1 MPFTIPTAV
10 LVKMFDQAPKAFTAL
25 ILIGYG
31 IHSGTTLLYPPKTYE
46 DGIQDGYKRAQEELR
61 RVAKDNVAKTLAYI
75 ESDAKDNSAVADK
88 YLEEKLC
95 IALLPRWTLTLLGD
109 TYVVRRPLRA
119 DWNHAWFMTETDS
132 QDMDRKILDTLR
144 GTHFGMNPTATG
156 LAKKRIQVAIQ
167 RILEEEA
174 KQCVEK

>member
-1 MPFTIPTAV
+1 MCALRVVGTLSLDAHV
-10 LVKMFDQAPKAFTAL
+10 LAL
-25 ILIGYG
+25 VVPWHLQRSLGR
-31 IHSGTTLLYPPKTYE
+31 L
-46 DGIQDGYKRAQEELR
+46 Q
-61 RVAKDNVAKTLAYI
+61 RVFRI

-119 DWNHAWFMTETDS
+119 DWNHAWFMTEADS
-132 QDMDRKILDTLR
+132 QDMDQKIVDALR

-156 LAKKRIQVAIQ
+156 LAKGRIQEAIQ

-174 KQCVEK
+174 KQCMEK

>member
-1 MPFTIPTAV
+1 M
-10 LVKMFDQAPKAFTAL
+10 LREQAK
-25 ILIGYG
+25 
-31 IHSGTTLLYPPKTYE
+31 

-61 RVAKDNVAKTLAYI
+61 RVAKISVAKTTAYI

-88 YLEEKLC
+88 HWEEKLF

-119 DWNHAWFMTETDS
+119 DWNHAWFMTEADS
-132 QDMDRKILDTLR
+132 QDMDQKIVDALR

-156 LAKKRIQVAIQ
+156 LAKGRIQEAIQ

-174 KQCVEK
+174 KQCMEK